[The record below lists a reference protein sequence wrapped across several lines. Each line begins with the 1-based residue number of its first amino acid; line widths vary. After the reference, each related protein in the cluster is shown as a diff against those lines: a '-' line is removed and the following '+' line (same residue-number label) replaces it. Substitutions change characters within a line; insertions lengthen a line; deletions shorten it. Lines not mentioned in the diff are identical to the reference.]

1 MYDITIHYNREL
13 LYLFSRK
20 TFYDSKI
27 MFTFML
33 SNPTITPTEQK
44 NETKAYIYLSPII
57 RIIEF
62 GYAYILSSYIYNDEN
77 LRWW

>member
-44 NETKAYIYLSPII
+44 NETKHIFI
-57 RIIEF
+57 
-62 GYAYILSSYIYNDEN
+62 
-77 LRWW
+77 